1 MFGTTL
7 LPRASEVAVDL
18 RMLALSFSLAAMTSV
33 VCGVLPALAL
43 SRANQA
49 AAIVSRGSSAGRGS
63 SRLRAALVV
72 GQLVLATVLLVSAGL
87 LAHSFVTLSGVNSGY
102 DASNVLAFNLL
113 LPNQYSIARKAET
126 IQNVLMRLRA
136 APNVTAAGFSRHGL
150 LIGEEIMLG
159 TFVPPGRTL
168 EEMRASRTRVRAV
181 SDGYL
186 TAMGVP
192 ILEGRELDPR
202 DDAAAPPVMVMNRS
216 AARRYFGDSPAVG
229 RVVDWHFD
237 TYALQVT
244 VAGVVEDLRQESP
257 TDDVFP
263 EVFVDYRQALSIL
276 EKWGQPPA
284 RQDAWVIGFQSFAL
298 RTSSDPAMSIP
309 AVRQIVNRVDV
320 NAGIDALV
328 PMSRLTASAVAPQ
341 WFYAVVLAAFAT
353 VAGVLAAIGIY
364 GLLTYAVA
372 QRTQEIG
379 IRMAIG
385 AQRGQVLALVL
396 RTGIALTT
404 IGIAAGLIAAALS
417 TRMLQGLLFGITP
430 LDPKTFVVVA
440 LAFGLVATFACYL
453 PARRA
458 TKVDALEALRT
469 E

>member
-1 MFGTTL
+1 
-7 LPRASEVAVDL
+7 
-18 RMLALSFSLAAMTSV
+18 
-33 VCGVLPALAL
+33 
-43 SRANQA
+43 
-49 AAIVSRGSSAGRGS
+49 
-63 SRLRAALVV
+63 
-72 GQLVLATVLLVSAGL
+72 
-87 LAHSFVTLSGVNSGY
+87 
-102 DASNVLAFNLL
+102 
-113 LPNQYSIARKAET
+113 
-126 IQNVLMRLRA
+126 
-136 APNVTAAGFSRHGL
+136 
-150 LIGEEIMLG
+150 
-159 TFVPPGRTL
+159 
-168 EEMRASRTRVRAV
+168 
-181 SDGYL
+181 
-186 TAMGVP
+186 
-192 ILEGRELDPR
+192 
-202 DDAAAPPVMVMNRS
+202 
-216 AARRYFGDSPAVG
+216 
-229 RVVDWHFD
+229 
-237 TYALQVT
+237 
-244 VAGVVEDLRQESP
+244 
-257 TDDVFP
+257 
-263 EVFVDYRQALSIL
+263 
-276 EKWGQPPA
+276 
-284 RQDAWVIGFQSFAL
+284 
-298 RTSSDPAMSIP
+298 MSIP